1 MFLFSLDKSF
11 LTGMYDDPS
20 RLSKRSPSLEML
32 RYFLGDMTMHAG
44 VKHITPY
51 YQRVLLIDL
60 TQMSFFFFHTV
71 LHLSP
76 PERTITENIALKLT
90 LDLQILSHIIPSL
103 FSE

>member
-60 TQMSFFFFHTV
+60 TQMSFF
-71 LHLSP
+71 LSSILN
-76 PERTITENIALKLT
+76 EKLSKLT
-90 LDLQILSHIIPSL
+90 KIKNIC
-103 FSE
+103 